1 LALFLLLSSF
11 WIAAIHVKYG
21 VYAYSLTGPVARA
34 MFSPS
39 RGLQNPNIPIEI
51 PRDRLTDPGARST
64 HFPDP
69 SYLALPGGALTGK
82 TDWSLFDGR
91 REFLHQVGLTK
102 IAFRYA
108 GYWMARFSPLLI
120 PTLFILIAFSV
131 WKMRYET
138 GFVAALLAWS
148 AIALMSGYLTLTI
161 EGRFI
166 LFTWIIGAAGGLRL
180 IQLAPPFPFKQLV
193 GALFLVSF
201 MVMPARWL
209 VVNMSLHNELGKI
222 ATELDG
228 RFGVTGKIASS
239 SAFMD
244 TAQLN
249 QHLGNKYLGTLE
261 KLPLDRI
268 RHELRLHDVDYFVV
282 WQMDGDKEDWT
293 KVGREITNGQI
304 SRLSVYRV
312 E

>member
-1 LALFLLLSSF
+1 
-11 WIAAIHVKYG
+11 
-21 VYAYSLTGPVARA
+21 
-34 MFSPS
+34 
-39 RGLQNPNIPIEI
+39 
-51 PRDRLTDPGARST
+51 
-64 HFPDP
+64 
-69 SYLALPGGALTGK
+69 
-82 TDWSLFDGR
+82 
-91 REFLHQVGLTK
+91 
-102 IAFRYA
+102 
-108 GYWMARFSPLLI
+108 
-120 PTLFILIAFSV
+120 
-131 WKMRYET
+131 
-138 GFVAALLAWS
+138 
-148 AIALMSGYLTLTI
+148 
-161 EGRFI
+161 
-166 LFTWIIGAAGGLRL
+166 
-180 IQLAPPFPFKQLV
+180 
-193 GALFLVSF
+193 

-249 QHLGNKYLGTLE
+249 QHLGTKYLGTLE